1 MHIFLLSGLCLLA
14 YMSLLFIVAVL
25 RRNNSIADIG
35 YGIGFIVVATSS
47 MFQNGGHWYSSLA
60 TLLVMLWGFR
70 LALRIGIRNFSKP
83 EDFRYVGYR
92 KNWKFFYLRSYFQ
105 VFIFQG
111 IIIYIISLPVLLI
124 NLYPK
129 QPTIWLLILG
139 VLVWAVGYYFEVIG
153 DHQLDEFLKLPKK
166 PSKYMTSGLWAR
178 TRHPNYFGE
187 STMWWG
193 LFILSLSCSRYGI
206 VAIVSPILITFLLT
220 KVSGIPMVEKRW
232 KDDPVWQKYKAITPA
247 FFPRLTKK

>member
-83 EDFRYVGYR
+83 
-92 KNWKFFYLRSYFQ
+92 
-105 VFIFQG
+105 
-111 IIIYIISLPVLLI
+111 
-124 NLYPK
+124 
-129 QPTIWLLILG
+129 
-139 VLVWAVGYYFEVIG
+139 
-153 DHQLDEFLKLPKK
+153 
-166 PSKYMTSGLWAR
+166 
-178 TRHPNYFGE
+178 
-187 STMWWG
+187 
-193 LFILSLSCSRYGI
+193 
-206 VAIVSPILITFLLT
+206 
-220 KVSGIPMVEKRW
+220 
-232 KDDPVWQKYKAITPA
+232 
-247 FFPRLTKK
+247 